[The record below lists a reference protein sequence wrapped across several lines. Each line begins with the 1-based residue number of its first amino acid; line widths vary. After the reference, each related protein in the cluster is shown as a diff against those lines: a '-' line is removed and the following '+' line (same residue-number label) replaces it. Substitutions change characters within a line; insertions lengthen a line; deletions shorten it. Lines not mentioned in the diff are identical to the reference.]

1 MLYTATFNGEEMTIQ
16 YTAQGYDSYRDDM
29 VELEDVRVDCMEIL
43 GVDVDFASL
52 PDTLQSVILELSNEV
67 EFTPE
72 T

>member
-1 MLYTATFNGEEMTIQ
+1 MIYTATFNGEEMTIH
-16 YTAQGYDSYRDDM
+16 YTAQGFDSYRDDM
-29 VELEDVRVDCMEIL
+29 AEIEDIRVDCMEIL